1 MYCPLVKFYQA
12 SQHAENLHATG
23 FYVTASSVESYLHLK
38 TIAIYMESHTSSWCC
53 SKLRH
58 RIATWNQNKEV
69 VHFFIG
75 VHNSLTLQVMQ
86 GGSSDILLVAYD
98 SLRAPGV
105 HVWLRRCLGC

>member
-1 MYCPLVKFYQA
+1 MVKFYQA

-23 FYVTASSVESYLHLK
+23 SHITASSVESYFHLK
-38 TIAIYMESHTSSWCC
+38 TIAIYIESHTSSWYC

-75 VHNSLTLQVMQ
+75 VHKSLTLQVLQ

-98 SLRAPGV
+98 CLRVPGV